1 MAFINEEELK
11 IAWEKRSKLN
21 YETGEGDKQL
31 KFIIW
36 HFMASKNL
44 HKDKEGVAQLSDK
57 EIKAIEERIPSVV
70 MLKGGFNARFYE
82 IRNQLADTEPDG
94 KSLLMRL
101 IYFKLGWQITK
112 ENFPFGVGSGDVQD
126 AFNAKYANNSFGLS
140 KEYWNRAHN
149 QYLTVLISSGIIGFI
164 LFLLIWFAI
173 IRTSFKSKHYLFALL
188 TVIVLSSFLSEDT
201 LESQTGVTIAAFLIG
216 AFINFSKIQ
225 INRDSIR

>member
-1 MAFINEEELK
+1 L
-11 IAWEKRSKLN
+11 
-21 YETGEGDKQL
+21 
-31 KFIIW
+31 
-36 HFMASKNL
+36 
-44 HKDKEGVAQLSDK
+44 
-57 EIKAIEERIPSVV
+57 
-70 MLKGGFNARFYE
+70 
-82 IRNQLADTEPDG
+82 
-94 KSLLMRL
+94 
-101 IYFKLGWQITK
+101 
-112 ENFPFGVGSGDVQD
+112 PFGVGSADVQD
-126 AFNAKYANNSFGLS
+126 AFKAKYANYSFGLS
-140 KEYWNRAHN
+140 KDFWNRAHN